1 MEDDVKFAML
11 ISDASRRVDP
21 LERFDG
27 LLRQIEESLEIMKLC
42 WAMEDFDFN
51 GRHWQ
56 IEGATPS
63 HRMCAGAASA
73 DLDRRPLAR

>member
-1 MEDDVKFAML
+1 MKFAML

-51 GRHWQ
+51 GHHWQ
-56 IEGATPS
+56 IEGATP
-63 HRMCAGAASA
+63 HIGCVQEPHPPIWIGAH
-73 DLDRRPLAR
+73 